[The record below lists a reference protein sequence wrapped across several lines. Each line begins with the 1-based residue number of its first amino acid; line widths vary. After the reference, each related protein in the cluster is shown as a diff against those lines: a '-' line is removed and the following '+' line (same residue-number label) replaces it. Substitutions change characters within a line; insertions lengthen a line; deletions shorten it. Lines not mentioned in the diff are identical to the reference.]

1 MLLCLSSIEFL
12 LFIAPWI
19 LYYKNSNS
27 LCITGYLFN
36 LKIIFIRGAFYKL
49 WIISSFQKYTS
60 ISYSNFIQVG
70 FNQLLISQRAM
81 RYQILSRE
89 DMNQVERTPAF
100 SVFCNRQHP
109 VTIWN
114 AYFISHVSLIF
125 DQWLYHFSSKSN
137 YWIYGMGT
145 SQGNIYAP
153 PLHICLLTIPNVL
166 KEVMC

>member
-1 MLLCLSSIEFL
+1 M
-12 LFIAPWI
+12 LFINYELFHNFKNTHTYLIVI
-19 LYYKNSNS
+19 L
-27 LCITGYLFN
+27 
-36 LKIIFIRGAFYKL
+36 
-49 WIISSFQKYTS
+49 
-60 ISYSNFIQVG
+60 QVG